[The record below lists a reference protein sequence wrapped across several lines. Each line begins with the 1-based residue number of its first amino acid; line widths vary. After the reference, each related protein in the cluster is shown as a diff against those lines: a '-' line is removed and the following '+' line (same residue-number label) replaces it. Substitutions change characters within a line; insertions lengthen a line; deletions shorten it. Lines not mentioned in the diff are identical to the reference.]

1 MTASSLPTAADAEAV
16 RRVLH
21 TYTLAVDS
29 CDCDLLRSVFTPD
42 VVLHRV
48 DGPRTG
54 RDAVLEFYRSVFDG
68 PVGWSVHL
76 VTNVL
81 VDRAADGLVSQAAFH
96 SAQLSGETLIDIYG
110 RYRHRFVD
118 ADADGLRIAEKWIDV
133 QQVFRRAAA

>member
-1 MTASSLPTAADAEAV
+1 VSATAEEAV

-21 TYTLAVDS
+21 TYALAVDTR
-29 CDCDLLRSVFTPD
+29 DLDGLGSVFTPE

-48 DGPRTG
+48 DGARTG

-68 PVGWSVHL
+68 DASWTVHL

-81 VDRAADGLVSQAAFH
+81 VDRGDDGLVSRAAFH
-96 SAQLSGETLIDIYG
+96 SAQLAGAAVVDIYG
-110 RYRHRFVD
+110 RYRHRY
-118 ADADGLRIAEKWIDV
+118 ADDGGRLCIAEKWIDV

>member
-1 MTASSLPTAADAEAV
+1 MTATAEQAEAV

-21 TYTLAVDS
+21 TYTLAVDTR
-29 CDCDLLRSVFTPD
+29 DIDALGSVFTAD

-48 DGPRTG
+48 DGARTG

-68 PVGWSVHL
+68 DVSWTIHL

-81 VDRAADGLVSQAAFH
+81 VDRAGGDLESRAAFH
-96 SAQLSGETLIDIYG
+96 SAQLAGDTVVDIYG
-110 RYRHRFVD
+110 RYRHRF
-118 ADADGLRIAEKWIDV
+118 ATEGERLCIAEKWIDV

>member
-1 MTASSLPTAADAEAV
+1 MSATTEEAV

-21 TYTLAVDS
+21 TYALAVDTR
-29 CDCDLLRSVFTPD
+29 DLDGLGSVFTPD

-48 DGPRTG
+48 DGARTG

-68 PVGWSVHL
+68 DVSWTVHL

-81 VDRAADGLVSQAAFH
+81 VDRGDDGLVSRAAFH
-96 SAQLSGETLIDIYG
+96 SAQLAGDAVVDIYG
-110 RYRHRFVD
+110 RYRHRY
-118 ADADGLRIAEKWIDV
+118 ADDGDRLCIAEKWIDV

>member
-1 MTASSLPTAADAEAV
+1 VTAPALPTAVEAEAV

-21 TYTLAVDS
+21 TYTLAVDT

-68 PVGWSVHL
+68 PVDWSVHL

-81 VDRAADGLVSQAAFH
+81 VDRTDGDLVSRSAFH
-96 SAQLSGETLIDIYG
+96 SAQLSGGTVIDIYG
-110 RYRHRFVD
+110 RYRHRF
-118 ADADGLRIAEKWIDV
+118 ATEGDGLRIAEKWIDV
-133 QQVFRRAAA
+133 QQVFRRAAS